1 MASKWKVG
9 LALAVPIALLVRSL
23 VKLAEVEGEHARAE
37 RRFED
42 ALEKSRERQANA
54 APEGRSR
61 NTVQCMSWAISRCDM
76 DPGNAC
82 DVCLDDLRGCLSTCT
97 RDDEFCTTVPGYTA
111 ATSQESEEWRRAQRT
126 GMKSKD
132 WTCAA
137 MFKFVQ
143 LHCHPL

>member
-1 MASKWKVG
+1 MANKWEVG
-9 LALAVPIALLVRSL
+9 LAIAAVLALVVRDL
-23 VKLAEVEGEHARAE
+23 VKFAEVANKHAQAE

-61 NTVQCMSWAISRCDM
+61 NTVQCMKWAISRCDV

-82 DVCLDDLRGCLSTCT
+82 NVCIDDLRGCLSTCT
-97 RDDEFCTTVPGYTA
+97 RDEEYCTTVPRYTA
-111 ATSQESEEWRRAQRT
+111 TASQESEEWRKAQGT

-137 MFKFVQ
+137 MFKLVQ